1 MKVGLVLNKIPGLS
15 ETFLVSKIK
24 LLEELGY
31 EVVIFT
37 TREDPSSSYVV
48 KQQKVI
54 SRNRILQFF
63 YIIFQILILFLIRP
77 IVLLKFLGLEKK
89 DLISLSERIKNLY
102 LNCHILSENLDWLHF
117 EYATLMIKRENVA
130 KAINAK
136 MGVSFRGYDIC
147 IYPLK
152 HPNCYE
158 KSLKKIDKI
167 HSISKDLIKRS
178 KEIGFGSETPFY
190 VINPGIDTKIFDID
204 SKKLPFQEN
213 KIKFLTVARL
223 HWKKGHEYTLQALAD
238 LKKKG
243 YEFHYNIIGDG
254 PEAERINYT
263 IENLK
268 LNGHVSLHGPLERDE
283 IIRFYKNSSI
293 YLQYSIQEGFC
304 NSVLESQAMGL
315 LSIVSDAEG
324 LAENIIDG
332 KTGWVVPKMKPES
345 LSKKI
350 ELVCNLDEKEKIIIR
365 ENASKRIKNN
375 FDITVQKS
383 LFKDFFD

>member
-37 TREDPSSSYVV
+37 TRKDPSSSYVV

-213 KIKFLTVARL
+213 RIKFLTVARL
-223 HWKKGHEYTLQALAD
+223 HWKKGHEYTS
-238 LKKKG
+238 G
-243 YEFHYNIIGDG
+243 IGG
-254 PEAERINYT
+254 
-263 IENLK
+263 
-268 LNGHVSLHGPLERDE
+268 S
-283 IIRFYKNSSI
+283 
-293 YLQYSIQEGFC
+293 
-304 NSVLESQAMGL
+304 
-315 LSIVSDAEG
+315 
-324 LAENIIDG
+324 
-332 KTGWVVPKMKPES
+332 
-345 LSKKI
+345 
-350 ELVCNLDEKEKIIIR
+350 
-365 ENASKRIKNN
+365 
-375 FDITVQKS
+375 
-383 LFKDFFD
+383 